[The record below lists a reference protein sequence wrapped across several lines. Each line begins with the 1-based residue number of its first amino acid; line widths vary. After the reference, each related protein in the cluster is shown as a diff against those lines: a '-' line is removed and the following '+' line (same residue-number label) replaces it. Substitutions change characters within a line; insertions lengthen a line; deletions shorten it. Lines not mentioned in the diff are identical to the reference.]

1 MSAALIV
8 TVWRRRGQEE
18 NLSMRRLMLMVL
30 LSVYV
35 GFRSAGVD
43 NAAHIGGLVGG
54 VILALPV
61 TYFKKRGNTV
71 LPEQQIWLRTLLL
84 TQRLFRQVNI
94 IVCLPVC
101 FCILVW
107 NIC

>member
-1 MSAALIV
+1 MIGSLCSWAVEMAGKESVVSAGASGAIFAVLGALIV

-71 LPEQQIWLRTLLL
+71 
-84 TQRLFRQVNI
+84 
-94 IVCLPVC
+94 
-101 FCILVW
+101 
-107 NIC
+107 